1 MRTRRRTVPKGI
13 VVLLAAVP
21 LVAGVLDAGNA

>member
-1 MRTRRRTVPKGI
+1 MRPRRRTVPKGI

-21 LVAGVLDAGNA
+21 LAAGALDAGDA